1 MNMKFAAVEL
11 SDVELESV
19 YGGDGLPAAVAP
31 GLGGGIGAGPLG
43 GGLLGGLGGGL
54 GAASSLSSAT
64 STRVHSFSVVCDINI
79 FSVNAIVLPILNIA
93 DCTTQVCANDN

>member
-1 MNMKFAAVEL
+1 MKFTTVEL
-11 SDVELESV
+11 SDAELECV

-31 GLGGGIGAGPLG
+31 GLGGGIGPGPLG

-54 GAASSLSSAT
+54 GATQSLSSA
-64 STRVHSFSVVCDINI
+64 SSERVHSFSVLCDINV

-93 DCTTQVCANDN
+93 DCTSQVCANDN